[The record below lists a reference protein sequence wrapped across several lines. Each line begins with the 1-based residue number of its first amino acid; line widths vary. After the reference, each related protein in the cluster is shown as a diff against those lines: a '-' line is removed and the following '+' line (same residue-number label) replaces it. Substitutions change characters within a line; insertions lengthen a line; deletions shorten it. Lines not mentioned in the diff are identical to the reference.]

1 MPTYSFNH
9 MHHEAKDSHVAAEWY
24 KTLFD
29 AQLDEPDIKEG
40 VTWIRAHIGPVT
52 ITITDREFAD
62 MDLGRYQGYDHL
74 ALTSDDF
81 DATLARIKEVGAN
94 VWAGPFDNGGPR
106 MVFVN
111 GPDNVKI
118 EILEKK

>member
-1 MPTYSFNH
+1 MPSYTFNH
-9 MHHEAKDSHVAAEWY
+9 MHHETKDSHAAAEWY

-29 AQLDEPDIKEG
+29 AQLDEPELKDG

-52 ITITDREFAD
+52 ITITDREFSD

-74 ALTSDDF
+74 ALTTDDF
-81 DATLARIKEVGAN
+81 DGTLARIEEVGAN
-94 VWAGPFDNGGPR
+94 IWAGPIANGGPR
-106 MVFVN
+106 LVFVN

-118 EILEKK
+118 EILEKA